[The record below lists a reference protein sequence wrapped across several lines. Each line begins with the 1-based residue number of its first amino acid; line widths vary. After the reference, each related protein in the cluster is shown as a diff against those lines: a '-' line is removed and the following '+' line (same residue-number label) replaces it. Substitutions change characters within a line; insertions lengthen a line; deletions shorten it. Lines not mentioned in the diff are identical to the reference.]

1 MRGCRSTCRVP
12 GGSILIRPIARSVT
26 ATLFASLSPGLPGW
40 CCRCGDPLSA
50 PPPPSS
56 AWTSPSPSQKKIVR
70 PRSKWLNRAYRRT
83 PLRIIGYLLAS
94 LLPLY
99 KPMVSGYY
107 KPIYSSAEIHCAEP
121 MLLSRNPCSHQYGEQ
136 GLMIPLD
143 FRHVRARSR
152 IGKNNLP
159 GGPGPQGPTHPLEAP
174 GGFRQ
179 GLPRRGPLEPA
190 SVEVLDEGQPPQTQ
204 SETGQVHKAQEGQRR
219 RARVVPNP
227 PWCFKSRMVSA
238 IEKRAPSISMLWSAD
253 SARSVLTKTSGS

>member
-1 MRGCRSTCRVP
+1 
-12 GGSILIRPIARSVT
+12 
-26 ATLFASLSPGLPGW
+26 
-40 CCRCGDPLSA
+40 
-50 PPPPSS
+50 
-56 AWTSPSPSQKKIVR
+56 
-70 PRSKWLNRAYRRT
+70 
-83 PLRIIGYLLAS
+83 
-94 LLPLY
+94 
-99 KPMVSGYY
+99 
-107 KPIYSSAEIHCAEP
+107 
-121 MLLSRNPCSHQYGEQ
+121 
-136 GLMIPLD
+136 MIPLD

-253 SARSVLTKTSGS
+253 SARSVLTKTSGSWAPSSTTTRTFWATSRSHTSRTTHPTSVSFPYNVGCTRVGVSAVTRVANVHVRP